1 MINRAQRKKKQ
12 RGRDASKAKTNDFK
26 KEKRKARKST
36 KIN

>member
-26 KEKRKARKST
+26 KRKARKST